1 MSDRKGLSLDDR
13 IRLRQFRD
21 ADVLA
26 ALDDMDEQALR
37 YLLGNPRVRQSWER
51 SGWDDHAPRPA
62 LASDDPAVMA
72 AIGRCASWRQRGVWP
87 GPSALPGHVH
97 PEPCGW
103 DGYPLPELLRALS
116 WATWASGHL
125 ESESL
130 LWEGHDGSTYVRPGS
145 PERWEHPAWAEF
157 ASLDREGRTARVMA
171 AVAASRE

>member
-1 MSDRKGLSLDDR
+1 MSDRKGFSLDDR

-37 YLLGNPRVRQSWER
+37 FLLGAPRVRQQWER
-51 SGWDDHAPRPA
+51 SGWDDRHPKPA

-72 AIGRCASWRQRGVWP
+72 AIGRCATFRAAGALAPV
-87 GPSALPGHVH
+87 LPGHVH
-97 PEPCGW
+97 PTDCGW

-125 ESESL
+125 EAEAL
-130 LWEGHDGSTYVRPGS
+130 LWEGADGSVYVRPGQ
-145 PERWEHPAWAEF
+145 PERWDHPAWAAF
-157 ASLDREGRTARVMA
+157 AALTREAQTARVMA
-171 AVAASRE
+171 AVQASRE